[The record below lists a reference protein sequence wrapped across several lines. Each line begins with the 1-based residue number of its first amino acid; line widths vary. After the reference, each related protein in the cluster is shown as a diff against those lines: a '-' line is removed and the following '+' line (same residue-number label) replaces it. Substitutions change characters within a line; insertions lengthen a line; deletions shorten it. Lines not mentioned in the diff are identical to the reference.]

1 MNLLS
6 KYSKHSDYLPIRSE
20 THLKWY
26 VCFLESRRNRVIPE
40 GVPTEVHHIVPIDF
54 LPCDWLGFQK
64 DEKNTIRLTTREH
77 IIAHLILEKVTEAP
91 SMTYAYNMMVNTR
104 NAQGEIIR
112 LTTREAANLRDR
124 YISNVKEWYSDY
136 YKDKPTPHEGH
147 KHSEKSKVLMR
158 ERAKGRPN
166 PNKGKVWCHRYVNDS
181 LERLSVTCESDI
193 PNGWI
198 KGFGPK
204 GKYRGL
210 SEETKKKIS
219 NANKGR
225 QSKNKGKHIWSKEQ
239 KEHLSMMTKERFK
252 NESGP
257 FTGKHHSLETKKSI
271 SIKNKKRF
279 ESKNNHPMYGRKHLE
294 ESIQKMR
301 DSHKKIVLTDEWKQ
315 HISDSCRKR
324 SVYCVELDK
333 IYTSIKE
340 ACLDTGSSASS
351 IIRCCNGTHKTCG
364 GYHWKYLD

>member
-1 MNLLS
+1 MTLKNNLLS
-6 KYSKHSDYLPIRSE
+6 LGLVIDNEFLDYYCLLIENNKNTKRKKFE
-20 THLKWY
+20 TQK
-26 VCFLESRRNRVIPE
+26 
-40 GVPTEVHHIVPIDF
+40 HHIVPRYYYR
-54 LPCDWLGFQK
+54 
-64 DEKNTIRLTTREH
+64 ENNLTVDDSREN
-77 IIAHLILEKVTEAP
+77 IVYL
-91 SMTYAYNMMVNTR
+91 N
-104 NAQGEIIR
+104 
-112 LTTREAANLRDR
+112 
-124 YISNVKEWYSDY
+124 
-136 YKDKPTPHEGH
+136 YKDHILAH
-147 KHSEKSKVLMR
+147 YYLCLCRVEKYKFNNQCALFFFL
-158 ERAKGRPN
+158 
-166 PNKGKVWCHRYVNDS
+166 GKKNYTES
-181 LERLSVTCESDI
+181 FYLERKEFIESLDSYLSIYQDYCKR
-193 PNGWI
+193 NGEQSS
-198 KGFGPK
+198 KRNSGEGNPRY
-204 GKYRGL
+204 GKPC

-225 QSKNKGKHIWSKEQ
+225 QSKNKGKHIWKKKK